1 MFNRKTKAEKAAA
14 EQSVLTKE
22 KPDCDP
28 VVHTVHCIENYRQ
41 QILLKEI
48 DSLQGLGKIRSS
60 FEDVLEKENTMKEQ
74 MDAFQERFL
83 RVGEISEQF
92 GIVKLQIDDSV
103 KLAQEQVDGLKESS
117 GQVQKYFDE
126 IQETFSDFQ
135 TAVQNIKTC
144 MKEIV
149 AVANQTNLL
158 ALNASIEA
166 ARAGEQGKGFSVVA
180 EEVKSLAEGIKV
192 LAGTVDSSIND
203 VESSTEK
210 LNNSINISKDALSQS
225 LMEVDAT
232 YDVFGKI
239 ITVADGATEVQSRI
253 GEAIAVSESDFQE
266 VNQTFMK
273 NQQQYEQVT
282 GYIDKADEL
291 GTAKGTLF
299 SAMDDML
306 CQIEPMMK
314 EMEASMREQ

>member
-1 MFNRKTKAEKAAA
+1 MFKWKTKAERDTEAQKALA
-14 EQSVLTKE
+14 KE
-22 KPDCDP
+22 KPDCYP
-28 VVHTVHCIENYRQ
+28 VVHTVHSIENYRQ

-48 DSLQGLGKIRSS
+48 DSLQGLGEIRSS
-60 FEDVLEKENTMKEQ
+60 FDDVLEKESAMKEQ
-74 MDAFQERFL
+74 LDAFQERFL
-83 RVGEISEQF
+83 HVGEISEQF
-92 GIVKLQIDDSV
+92 GTVKEQIDDSV
-103 KLAQEQVDGLKESS
+103 KLAQQQVGGLKESS
-117 GQVQKYFDE
+117 VQVQKYFDE
-126 IQETFSDFQ
+126 IQETFLGFQ
-135 TAVQNIKTC
+135 TAVQNIKAC
-144 MKEIV
+144 MQEIV

-180 EEVKSLAEGIKV
+180 EEVKNLAEGIKV

-210 LNNSINISKDALSQS
+210 LNNSINISKDALGKS

-232 YDVFGKI
+232 YDVFSKI
-239 ITVADGATEVQSRI
+239 ITVANGATEVQSRI
-253 GEAIAVSESDFQE
+253 GKAIEVSESDFEE

-282 GYIDKADEL
+282 GYIDKAAEL
-291 GTAKGTLF
+291 GTAKSTLF
-299 SAMDDML
+299 SAMDHML

-314 EMEASMREQ
+314 EIEASM

>member
-1 MFNRKTKAEKAAA
+1 MFNRKKKAEKAAA
-14 EQSVLTKE
+14 EQNTLTKE
-22 KPDCDP
+22 KPDYYP
-28 VVHTVHCIENYRQ
+28 VIHTVHSIENYRQ

-48 DSLQGLGKIRSS
+48 DSLQGLSKIRSS
-60 FEDVLEKENTMKEQ
+60 FEDVLEKENMMKEQ

-92 GIVKLQIDDSV
+92 GTVKLQIDDSV
-103 KLAQEQVDGLKESS
+103 KLAQQQVGGLKESS

-126 IQETFSDFQ
+126 IQATFLGFQ
-135 TAVQNIKTC
+135 SAVQNIKQC
-144 MKEIV
+144 MEEIV
-149 AVANQTNLL
+149 SVANQTNLL

-180 EEVKSLAEGIKV
+180 EEVKKLAEGIKV
-192 LAGTVDSSIND
+192 LAGTVDSSISD

-210 LNNSINISKDALSQS
+210 LNNSINISKDALGKS

-239 ITVADGATEVQSRI
+239 MTVANGATEVQSRI
-253 GEAIAVSESDFQE
+253 GEAIAVSENDFKE
-266 VNQTFMK
+266 VNRTFME

-282 GYIDKADEL
+282 GYIEKANEL
-291 GTAKGTLF
+291 GTAKSTLF
-299 SAMDDML
+299 GAMDDML
-306 CQIEPMMK
+306 CQIEPMVK
-314 EMEASMREQ
+314 EMGAE

>member
-1 MFNRKTKAEKAAA
+1 MFNWKKKTEKAAA
-14 EQSVLTKE
+14 AQNTLTKE
-22 KPDCDP
+22 KPDCYP
-28 VVHTVHCIENYRQ
+28 IIHTVNSIEEYRQ

-60 FEDVLEKENTMKEQ
+60 FDDVLAKESMMKEQ

-83 RVGEISEQF
+83 HVGEISEQF
-92 GIVKLQIDDSV
+92 GMVKLQIDDSV
-103 KLAQEQVDGLKESS
+103 KHAQEQVDGLKESS
-117 GQVQKYFDE
+117 GRVQEYFDE
-126 IQETFSDFQ
+126 IQATFSDFQ
-135 TAVQNIKTC
+135 TAVQKIKEC
-144 MKEIV
+144 MEEIV
-149 AVANQTNLL
+149 SVANQTNLL

-180 EEVKSLAEGIKV
+180 EEVKKLAEGIKV
-192 LAGTVDSSIND
+192 LAGTVDSSIAD

-210 LNNSINISKDALSQS
+210 LNNSISISKDALGQS

-232 YDVFGKI
+232 YDVFGQI
-239 ITVADGATEVQSRI
+239 ITVANGATEVQTRI
-253 GEAIAVSESDFQE
+253 GEAIAVSESDFKE

-282 GYIDKADEL
+282 GYIDKADQL
-291 GTAKGTLF
+291 GTAKSALF

-306 CQIEPMMK
+306 CQIEPMIK
-314 EMEASMREQ
+314 EIEKSI

>member
-1 MFNRKTKAEKAAA
+1 MFNRKTRAEKAAA
-14 EQSVLTKE
+14 AQSALTKE
-22 KPDCDP
+22 KPDCYP
-28 VVHTVHCIENYRQ
+28 VVHAVRSIEDYRQ

-48 DSLQGLGKIRSS
+48 DSLQGLGKIKSS
-60 FEDVLEKENTMKEQ
+60 FSDVLEKENTMKEQ

-83 RVGEISEQF
+83 HVGEIAEQF
-92 GIVKLQIDDSV
+92 GTVKLQIDDSV
-103 KLAQEQVDGLKESS
+103 KLAQKQVDGLKESS

-135 TAVQNIKTC
+135 ASVQKIKKC
-144 MKEIV
+144 MEEIV
-149 AVANQTNLL
+149 SVANQTNLL

-180 EEVKSLAEGIKV
+180 EEVKKLAEGIKV
-192 LAGTVDSSIND
+192 LAGSVDSSIND

-210 LNNSINISKDALSQS
+210 LNNSISISKDALGQS

-232 YDVFGKI
+232 HDVFGEI
-239 ITVADGATEVQSRI
+239 ITVANGATEVQFRI
-253 GEAIAVSESDFQE
+253 GEAIAVSESDFKE
-266 VNQTFMK
+266 VNETFMK

-282 GYIDKADEL
+282 SYIDKADEL
-291 GTAKGTLF
+291 GTAKSALF
-299 SAMDDML
+299 SALDDML

-314 EMEASMREQ
+314 EIEASM

>member
-1 MFNRKTKAEKAAA
+1 MFNRKKKAEKAAA
-14 EQSVLTKE
+14 EQNALTKE
-22 KPDCDP
+22 KPDYYP
-28 VVHTVHCIENYRQ
+28 VIHTVHSIENYRQ

-48 DSLQGLGKIRSS
+48 DSLQGLSKIRSS
-60 FEDVLEKENTMKEQ
+60 FEDVLEKENMMKEQ

-92 GIVKLQIDDSV
+92 GTVKLQIDDSV
-103 KLAQEQVDGLKESS
+103 KLAQQQVGGLKESS

-126 IQETFSDFQ
+126 IQATFLGFQ
-135 TAVQNIKTC
+135 SAVQNIKQC
-144 MKEIV
+144 MEEIV
-149 AVANQTNLL
+149 SVANQTNLL

-180 EEVKSLAEGIKV
+180 EEVKKLAEGIKV
-192 LAGTVDSSIND
+192 LAGTVDSSISD

-210 LNNSINISKDALSQS
+210 LNNSINISKDALGKS

-239 ITVADGATEVQSRI
+239 ITVANGATEVQSRI
-253 GEAIAVSESDFQE
+253 GEAIAVSENDFKE
-266 VNQTFMK
+266 VNRTFME

-282 GYIDKADEL
+282 GYIEKANEL
-291 GTAKGTLF
+291 GTAKSTLF
-299 SAMDDML
+299 GAMDDML
-306 CQIEPMMK
+306 CQIEPMVK
-314 EMEASMREQ
+314 EMGAE

>member
-1 MFNRKTKAEKAAA
+1 MFNRKKKAGKAAA
-14 EQSVLTKE
+14 EQDTLTKE
-22 KPDCDP
+22 KPDYYP
-28 VVHTVHCIENYRQ
+28 VIHTVHSIENYRQ

-48 DSLQGLGKIRSS
+48 DSLQGLSKIRSS
-60 FEDVLEKENTMKEQ
+60 FEDVLEKENMMKEQ

-92 GIVKLQIDDSV
+92 GTVKLQIDDSV
-103 KLAQEQVDGLKESS
+103 KLAQQQVGGLKESS

-126 IQETFSDFQ
+126 IQATFLGFQ
-135 TAVQNIKTC
+135 SAVQNIKQC
-144 MKEIV
+144 MEEIV
-149 AVANQTNLL
+149 SVANQTNLL

-180 EEVKSLAEGIKV
+180 EEVKKLAEGIKV
-192 LAGTVDSSIND
+192 LAGTVDSSISD

-210 LNNSINISKDALSQS
+210 LNNSINISKDALGKS

-239 ITVADGATEVQSRI
+239 MTVANGATEVQSRI
-253 GEAIAVSESDFQE
+253 GEAIAVSENDFKE
-266 VNQTFMK
+266 VNRTFME

-282 GYIDKADEL
+282 GYIEKANEL
-291 GTAKGTLF
+291 GTAKSTLF
-299 SAMDDML
+299 GAMDDML
-306 CQIEPMMK
+306 CQIEPMVK
-314 EMEASMREQ
+314 EMGAE

>member
-1 MFNRKTKAEKAAA
+1 MFNWKKKTEKAAA
-14 EQSVLTKE
+14 AQNTLTKE
-22 KPDCDP
+22 KPECYP
-28 VVHTVHCIENYRQ
+28 IIHTVNSIEEYRQ

-60 FEDVLEKENTMKEQ
+60 FDDVLAKESMMKEQ

-83 RVGEISEQF
+83 HVGEISEQF
-92 GIVKLQIDDSV
+92 GMVKLQIDDSV
-103 KLAQEQVDGLKESS
+103 KHAQEQVDGLKESS
-117 GQVQKYFDE
+117 GRVQEYFDE
-126 IQETFSDFQ
+126 IQATFSDFQ
-135 TAVQNIKTC
+135 TAVQKIKEC
-144 MKEIV
+144 MEEIV
-149 AVANQTNLL
+149 SVANQTNLL

-180 EEVKSLAEGIKV
+180 EEVKKLAEGIKV
-192 LAGTVDSSIND
+192 LAGTVDSSIAD

-210 LNNSINISKDALSQS
+210 LNNSISISKDALGQS

-232 YDVFGKI
+232 YDVFGQI
-239 ITVADGATEVQSRI
+239 ITVANGATEVQSRI
-253 GEAIAVSESDFQE
+253 GEAIAVSESDFKE

-282 GYIDKADEL
+282 GYIDKADQL
-291 GTAKGTLF
+291 GTAKSALF

-306 CQIEPMMK
+306 CQIEPMIK
-314 EMEASMREQ
+314 EIEKSI

>member
-1 MFNRKTKAEKAAA
+1 MFNWKKKTEKAAA
-14 EQSVLTKE
+14 AQNTLTKE
-22 KPDCDP
+22 KPDCYP
-28 VVHTVHCIENYRQ
+28 IIHTVNSIEEYRQ

-60 FEDVLEKENTMKEQ
+60 FDDVLAKESMMKEQ

-83 RVGEISEQF
+83 HVGEISEQF
-92 GIVKLQIDDSV
+92 GMVKLQIDDSV
-103 KLAQEQVDGLKESS
+103 KHAQEQVDGLKESS
-117 GQVQKYFDE
+117 GRVQEYFDE
-126 IQETFSDFQ
+126 IQATFSDFQ
-135 TAVQNIKTC
+135 TAVQKIKEC
-144 MKEIV
+144 MEEIV
-149 AVANQTNLL
+149 SVANQTNLL

-180 EEVKSLAEGIKV
+180 EEVKKLAEGIKV
-192 LAGTVDSSIND
+192 LAGTVDSSIAD

-210 LNNSINISKDALSQS
+210 LNNSISISKDALGQS

-232 YDVFGKI
+232 YDVFGQI
-239 ITVADGATEVQSRI
+239 ITVANGATEVQSRI
-253 GEAIAVSESDFQE
+253 GEAIAVSESDFKG

-282 GYIDKADEL
+282 GYIDKADQL
-291 GTAKGTLF
+291 GTAKSALF

-306 CQIEPMMK
+306 CQIEPMIK
-314 EMEASMREQ
+314 EIEKSI

>member
-1 MFNRKTKAEKAAA
+1 MFNWKSKAEKSAL
-14 EQSVLTKE
+14 EQT
-22 KPDCDP
+22 
-28 VVHTVHCIENYRQ
+28 VHTVQKPDYYPVKHAVQNIETYRQ

-48 DSLQGLGKIRSS
+48 DSLQGLGQIRSS
-60 FEDVLEKENTMKEQ
+60 FTDVLEKENTMKEQ

-92 GIVKLQIDDSV
+92 GNVKLQIDDSV
-103 KLAQEQVDGLKESS
+103 RLAQQQVDGLKESS

-126 IQETFSDFQ
+126 IQETFSGFQ
-135 TAVQNIKTC
+135 TAVQNIKQC
-144 MKEIV
+144 MEEIV

-210 LNNSINISKDALSQS
+210 LNNSINVSKDALGQS

-239 ITVADGATEVQSRI
+239 ITVANGATEVQSRI
-253 GEAIAVSESDFQE
+253 GEAIAVSESDFRE
-266 VNQTFMK
+266 VNQTFMR

-291 GTAKGTLF
+291 GTAKSTLF

-306 CQIEPMMK
+306 CQIEPMIK
-314 EMEASMREQ
+314 EIEASM

>member
-1 MFNRKTKAEKAAA
+1 MFNWKTKAQKAAA
-14 EQSVLTKE
+14 EQEALTKE

-28 VVHTVHCIENYRQ
+28 VIHTVHSIENYRQ

-60 FEDVLEKENTMKEQ
+60 FDDVLEKENMMKEQ

-92 GIVKLQIDDSV
+92 GNVKLQIDDSV
-103 KLAQEQVDGLKESS
+103 RLAQQQVDGLKESS
-117 GQVQKYFDE
+117 GQVQRYFDE

-135 TAVQNIKTC
+135 TAVQNIKQC
-144 MKEIV
+144 MEEIV

-210 LNNSINISKDALSQS
+210 LNNSIHISKDALGKS

-239 ITVADGATEVQSRI
+239 ITVANGATEVQSRI
-253 GEAIAVSESDFQE
+253 GEAIAVSENDFRE
-266 VNQTFMK
+266 VNRTFMK

-291 GTAKGTLF
+291 GTAKSTLF

-306 CQIEPMMK
+306 CQIEPMIK
-314 EMEASMREQ
+314 EIEASM

>member
-1 MFNRKTKAEKAAA
+1 MFHWKKKAKEAAA
-14 EQSVLTKE
+14 EQNALKKE
-22 KPDCDP
+22 KPDCYP
-28 VVHTVHCIENYRQ
+28 VIHTVHSVENYRQ

-60 FEDVLEKENTMKEQ
+60 FDDVLKKENMMKEQ

-92 GIVKLQIDDSV
+92 GTVKLQIDDSV
-103 KLAQEQVDGLKESS
+103 KIAQQQVGGLKESS

-135 TAVQNIKTC
+135 IAVQNIKMC
-144 MKEIV
+144 MEEIV

-180 EEVKSLAEGIKV
+180 QEVKKLAEGIKV

-210 LNNSINISKDALSQS
+210 LNDSINISKEALGQS

-239 ITVADGATEVQSRI
+239 ITVANGATEVQSRI
-253 GEAIAVSESDFQE
+253 GEAIAVSESDFKG
-266 VNQTFMK
+266 VNQTFMA

-282 GYIDKADEL
+282 SYIDKADEL
-291 GTAKGTLF
+291 GTAKSALF
-299 SAMDDML
+299 SAMDHML
-306 CQIEPMMK
+306 CQIEPMVK
-314 EMEASMREQ
+314 EIEASI

>member
-1 MFNRKTKAEKAAA
+1 MFNWKTKAQKAAA
-14 EQSVLTKE
+14 EQEALTKE

-28 VVHTVHCIENYRQ
+28 VIHTVHSIENYRQ

-60 FEDVLEKENTMKEQ
+60 FDDVLEKENMMKEQ

-92 GIVKLQIDDSV
+92 GNVKLQIDDSV
-103 KLAQEQVDGLKESS
+103 RLAQQQVDGLKESS

-135 TAVQNIKTC
+135 TAVQNIKQC
-144 MKEIV
+144 MEEIV

-180 EEVKSLAEGIKV
+180 EEVKNLAEGIKV

-210 LNNSINISKDALSQS
+210 LNNSIHISKDALGQS

-239 ITVADGATEVQSRI
+239 ITVANGATEVQSRI
-253 GEAIAVSESDFQE
+253 GEAIAVSENDFRE
-266 VNQTFMK
+266 VNRTFMK

-291 GTAKGTLF
+291 GTAKSTLF

-306 CQIEPMMK
+306 CQIEPMIK
-314 EMEASMREQ
+314 EIEASM

>member
-1 MFNRKTKAEKAAA
+1 MFNRKSKAEKTA
-14 EQSVLTKE
+14 EAQNALIKE
-22 KPDCDP
+22 KPDCYP
-28 VVHTVHCIENYRQ
+28 VIHTVHSIENYRQ

-60 FEDVLEKENTMKEQ
+60 FDDVLEKENTMKGQ
-74 MDAFQERFL
+74 MEAFQERFL
-83 RVGEISEQF
+83 HVGEISEQF
-92 GIVKLQIDDSV
+92 GTVKLQIDDSV
-103 KLAQEQVDGLKESS
+103 KLAQQQVDGLKESS

-126 IQETFSDFQ
+126 IQETFLDFQ
-135 TAVQNIKTC
+135 TAVQKIKKC
-144 MKEIV
+144 MEEIV
-149 AVANQTNLL
+149 SVANQTNLL

-180 EEVKSLAEGIKV
+180 EEVKKLAEGIKV
-192 LAGTVDSSIND
+192 LAGTVDCSIND
-203 VESSTEK
+203 VESNTEK

-239 ITVADGATEVQSRI
+239 ITVANGATEVQSRI
-253 GEAIAVSESDFQE
+253 GEAIAVSENDFKV

-282 GYIDKADEL
+282 SYIDKADEL
-291 GTAKGTLF
+291 GTAKSALF
-299 SAMDDML
+299 SALDNML
-306 CQIEPMMK
+306 CQIEPMIK
-314 EMEASMREQ
+314 EIEESM

>member
-1 MFNRKTKAEKAAA
+1 MFKWKKKAEAAA
-14 EQSVLTKE
+14 AAQNALTQE
-22 KPDCDP
+22 KPDCYP
-28 VVHTVHCIENYRQ
+28 VVHTVHSIENYRQ

-60 FEDVLEKENTMKEQ
+60 FDDVLEKESAMKEQ
-74 MDAFQERFL
+74 LDAFQERFL
-83 RVGEISEQF
+83 HVGEISEQF
-92 GIVKLQIDDSV
+92 GTVKEQIDDSV
-103 KLAQEQVDGLKESS
+103 KLAQKQVGGLKDSS
-117 GQVQKYFDE
+117 VQVQKYFDE
-126 IQETFSDFQ
+126 IQETFMGFQ
-135 TAVQNIKTC
+135 TAVQNIKAC
-144 MKEIV
+144 MQEIV

-180 EEVKSLAEGIKV
+180 EEVKNLAEGIKV
-192 LAGTVDSSIND
+192 LAGTVDSSISD

-210 LNNSINISKDALSQS
+210 LNNSINISKDALGQS

-232 YDVFGKI
+232 YDVFGRI
-239 ITVADGATEVQSRI
+239 ITVANGATEVQSRI
-253 GEAIAVSESDFQE
+253 GKAIEVSESDFEE

-282 GYIDKADEL
+282 GYIDEASEL
-291 GTAKGTLF
+291 GTAKSALF
-299 SAMDDML
+299 SAMDHML

-314 EMEASMREQ
+314 EIEASMEI

>member
-1 MFNRKTKAEKAAA
+1 MFNWKSKAEKSAV
-14 EQSVLTKE
+14 EQT
-22 KPDCDP
+22 
-28 VVHTVHCIENYRQ
+28 VHTVQKPDYYPVKHAVQNIENYRQ

-48 DSLQGLGKIRSS
+48 DSLQGLSKIRSS
-60 FEDVLEKENTMKEQ
+60 FEDVLEKENMMKEQ

-92 GIVKLQIDDSV
+92 GTVKLQIDDSV
-103 KLAQEQVDGLKESS
+103 KLAQQQVGGLKESS

-126 IQETFSDFQ
+126 IQATFLGFQ
-135 TAVQNIKTC
+135 SAVQNIKQC
-144 MKEIV
+144 MEEIV
-149 AVANQTNLL
+149 SVANQTNLL

-180 EEVKSLAEGIKV
+180 EEVKKLAEGIKV
-192 LAGTVDSSIND
+192 LAGTVDSSISD

-210 LNNSINISKDALSQS
+210 LNNSINISKDALGKS

-239 ITVADGATEVQSRI
+239 ITVANGATEVQSRI
-253 GEAIAVSESDFQE
+253 GEAIAVSENDFKE
-266 VNQTFMK
+266 VNRTFME

-282 GYIDKADEL
+282 GYIEKANEL
-291 GTAKGTLF
+291 GTAKSTLF
-299 SAMDDML
+299 GAMDDML
-306 CQIEPMMK
+306 CQIEPMVK
-314 EMEASMREQ
+314 EMGAE

>member
-1 MFNRKTKAEKAAA
+1 MFHWKKKAKEAAA
-14 EQSVLTKE
+14 GQNALKKE
-22 KPDCDP
+22 KPDCYP
-28 VVHTVHCIENYRQ
+28 VIHTVHSVENYRQ

-60 FEDVLEKENTMKEQ
+60 FDDVLKKENMMKEQ

-92 GIVKLQIDDSV
+92 GTVKLQIDDSV
-103 KLAQEQVDGLKESS
+103 KIAQQQVGGLKESS

-135 TAVQNIKTC
+135 MAVQNIKMC
-144 MKEIV
+144 MEEIV

-180 EEVKSLAEGIKV
+180 QEVKKLAEGIKV

-210 LNNSINISKDALSQS
+210 LNDSINISKEALGQS

-239 ITVADGATEVQSRI
+239 ITVANGATEVQSRI
-253 GEAIAVSESDFQE
+253 GEAIAVSESDFKG
-266 VNQTFMK
+266 VNQTFMA

-282 GYIDKADEL
+282 SYIDKADEL
-291 GTAKGTLF
+291 GTAKSALF
-299 SAMDDML
+299 SAMDHML
-306 CQIEPMMK
+306 CQIEPMVK
-314 EMEASMREQ
+314 EIEASI

>member
-1 MFNRKTKAEKAAA
+1 MFNWKSRAEKSVV
-14 EQSVLTKE
+14 EQTARTVQ
-22 KPDCDP
+22 KPDYYP
-28 VVHTVHCIENYRQ
+28 VIHAVQNIEEYRQ

-48 DSLQGLGKIRSS
+48 DSLQGLGQIRSS
-60 FEDVLEKENTMKEQ
+60 FTDVLEKENTMKEQ

-92 GIVKLQIDDSV
+92 GNVKLQIDDSV
-103 KLAQEQVDGLKESS
+103 RLAQQQVDGLKESS

-126 IQETFSDFQ
+126 IQETFSGFQ
-135 TAVQNIKTC
+135 TAVQNIKQC
-144 MKEIV
+144 MEEIV

-210 LNNSINISKDALSQS
+210 LNNSINVSKDALGQS

-239 ITVADGATEVQSRI
+239 ITVANGATEVQSRI
-253 GEAIAVSESDFQE
+253 GEAIAVSESDFRE
-266 VNQTFMK
+266 VNQTFMR

-291 GTAKGTLF
+291 GTAKSTLF

-306 CQIEPMMK
+306 CQIEPMIK
-314 EMEASMREQ
+314 EIEASM

>member
-1 MFNRKTKAEKAAA
+1 MFNWKSRAEKSVV
-14 EQSVLTKE
+14 EQTARTVQ
-22 KPDCDP
+22 KPDYYP
-28 VVHTVHCIENYRQ
+28 VIHAVQNIEEYRQ

-48 DSLQGLGKIRSS
+48 DSLQGLSKIRSS
-60 FEDVLEKENTMKEQ
+60 FEDVLEKENMMKEQ

-92 GIVKLQIDDSV
+92 GTVKLQIDDSV
-103 KLAQEQVDGLKESS
+103 KLAQQQVGGLKESS

-126 IQETFSDFQ
+126 IQATFLGFQ
-135 TAVQNIKTC
+135 SAVQNIKQC
-144 MKEIV
+144 MEEIV
-149 AVANQTNLL
+149 SVANQTNLL

-180 EEVKSLAEGIKV
+180 EEVKKLAEGIKV
-192 LAGTVDSSIND
+192 LAGTVDSSISD

-210 LNNSINISKDALSQS
+210 LNNSINISKDALGKS

-239 ITVADGATEVQSRI
+239 MTVANGATEVQSRI
-253 GEAIAVSESDFQE
+253 GEAIAVSENDFKE
-266 VNQTFMK
+266 VNRTFME

-282 GYIDKADEL
+282 GYIEKANEL
-291 GTAKGTLF
+291 GTAKSTLF
-299 SAMDDML
+299 GAMDDML
-306 CQIEPMMK
+306 CQIEPMVK
-314 EMEASMREQ
+314 EMGAE

>member
-1 MFNRKTKAEKAAA
+1 MFNWKTRAEKAAA
-14 EQSVLTKE
+14 AQSALTKE
-22 KPDCDP
+22 KPDCYP
-28 VVHTVHCIENYRQ
+28 VVHAVRSIEDYRQ

-48 DSLQGLGKIRSS
+48 DSLQGLGKIKSS
-60 FEDVLEKENTMKEQ
+60 FSDVLEKENTMKEQ

-83 RVGEISEQF
+83 HVGEIAEQF

-103 KLAQEQVDGLKESS
+103 KLAQKQVDGLKESS

-135 TAVQNIKTC
+135 ASVQKIKKC
-144 MKEIV
+144 MEEIV
-149 AVANQTNLL
+149 SVANQTNLL

-180 EEVKSLAEGIKV
+180 EEVKKLAEGIKV
-192 LAGTVDSSIND
+192 LASSVDSSIND

-210 LNNSINISKDALSQS
+210 LNNSISISKDALGQS

-232 YDVFGKI
+232 HDVFGEI
-239 ITVADGATEVQSRI
+239 ITVANGATEVQYRI
-253 GEAIAVSESDFQE
+253 GEAIAVSESDFKE
-266 VNQTFMK
+266 VNETFMK

-282 GYIDKADEL
+282 SYIDKADEL
-291 GTAKGTLF
+291 GTAKSALF
-299 SAMDDML
+299 SALDDML

-314 EMEASMREQ
+314 EIEASM